1 MNVRAHAAVTTCALA
16 LVLATPMRL
25 AGQDSFAAARQL
37 YASADYRGALS
48 LLSSLLAGDLPLQDK
63 QSLEL
68 YRTLCLVAL
77 GSVEEATEV
86 IETMLVRQPLY
97 RPSAEDTPPRVRTLF
112 GESRKRLLP
121 SFIQQRYVLAK
132 ADFDRREYAAAAVG
146 FSEVLQALS
155 DPDLG
160 KAAGEAPLADLRV
173 LAMGFNDLALRSVPT
188 PAQAAVVPPP
198 TQAPVVPQSPVL
210 ARPVPLSR
218 EPYTKES
225 ADVVQPIAI
234 KQDLPP
240 FPGRVLTRRTSV
252 LDVLI
257 DATGAVESAELTGGF
272 EPGYNRMV
280 LAAVKSWAFQPARLE
295 GVPVRFRKQIQIV
308 VSPEQ

>member
-1 MNVRAHAAVTTCALA
+1 MNVRAHATVTACVL

-25 AGQDSFAAARQL
+25 AGEDSFAAARQL
-37 YASADYRGALS
+37 YASAEYRGALS
-48 LLSSLLAGDLPLQDK
+48 MLSTLLAGDLPLQDR

-77 GSVEEATEV
+77 GNVEEATEV
-86 IETMLVRQPLY
+86 IETMLLRQPMY

-112 GESRKRLLP
+112 AESRKRLLP

-132 ADFDRREYAAAAVG
+132 ADFDRREYAEAAVG

-173 LAMGFNDLALRSVPT
+173 LAMGFNDLALRSVPP

-198 TQAPVVPQSPVL
+198 TQAPVVPPPVL
-210 ARPVPLSR
+210 ARPAPLSR
-218 EPYTKES
+218 EPYTNQS

-234 KQDLPP
+234 KQELPP
-240 FPGRVLTRRTSV
+240 FPGRVRTARTGV
-252 LDVLI
+252 LDILI
-257 DATGAVESAELTGGF
+257 DATGAVESAELTEGF
-272 EPGYNRMV
+272 EPAYNRMV
-280 LAAVKSWAFQPARLE
+280 LAAVKSWAFQPARLD
-295 GVPVRFRKQIQIV
+295 GTPVRFRKQIQIV
-308 VSPEQ
+308 VRPEP